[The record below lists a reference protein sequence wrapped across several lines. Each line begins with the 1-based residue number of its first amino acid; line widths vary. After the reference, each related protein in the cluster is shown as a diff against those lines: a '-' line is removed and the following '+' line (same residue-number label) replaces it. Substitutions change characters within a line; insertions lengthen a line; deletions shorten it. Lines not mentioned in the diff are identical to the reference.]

1 MIIDDDRRGS
11 IGGVLGI
18 MLVMVVMFVV
28 LMVLVWLVIVTMMV
42 LSIFMTVIDGDSRS
56 DDRGVLRII
65 LVHGGY
71 HVGFIDDAVDICE
84 CDM

>member
-1 MIIDDDRRGS
+1 
-11 IGGVLGI
+11 
-18 MLVMVVMFVV
+18 
-28 LMVLVWLVIVTMMV
+28 MMV
-42 LSIFMTVIDGDSRS
+42 LSIFMTVIDGDSRG